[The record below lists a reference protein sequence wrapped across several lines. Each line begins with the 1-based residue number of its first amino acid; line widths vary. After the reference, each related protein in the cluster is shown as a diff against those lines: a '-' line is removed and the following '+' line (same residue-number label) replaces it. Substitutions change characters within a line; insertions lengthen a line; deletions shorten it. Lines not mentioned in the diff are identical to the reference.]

1 VIQAWCFRE
10 SQAVESVGV
19 ADIAAHADESGCL
32 LWVDCE
38 NPTPDE
44 IAAIVEQLGI
54 HHLTAE
60 DLLHAEQRTKLERIG
75 DYHYVAL
82 HDCELDGSQLVSR
95 EVDVLF
101 SDGWLCTV
109 RQGADGAAVASL
121 DGAKQRFERQRTE
134 HGSNDE
140 GFLLWAILDVIVD
153 RYFVVTD
160 AIDEQLDGIEE
171 IVFNET
177 PQAIPR
183 EIFALRRTIVSFRRV
198 VGPLREVVSE
208 LVRREV
214 DGISDEAVV
223 HLQDVYDH
231 VLRLLDLVETQREL
245 LTGLLEGQL
254 AVMSNQM
261 NQVMKATSSWGAILI
276 VATLIAGIYGMNFQ
290 HMPELGWEFGYP
302 FALGSMLVVTGAMYR
317 IFKRRGWL

>member
-1 VIQAWCFRE
+1 MIQAWCFRE
-10 SQAVESVGV
+10 SQTAESV
-19 ADIAAHADESGCL
+19 ALPDIAAHATQPDCL

-75 DYHYVAL
+75 DYHYVAV
-82 HDCELDGSQLVSR
+82 HDCELDGSRLRTR

-101 SDGWLCTV
+101 SDGWLCTI
-109 RQGADGAAVASL
+109 RQGADGENAASL
-121 DGAKQRFERQRTE
+121 DEAKQRFERQRSE
-134 HGSNDE
+134 HDSNDE
-140 GFLLWAILDVIVD
+140 GFLLWAILDVVVD
-153 RYFVVTD
+153 RYFIVTD

-183 EIFALRRTIVSFRRV
+183 EIFALRRSIVSFRRA
-198 VGPLREVVSE
+198 VGPLREVVNE

-214 DGISDEAVV
+214 ECISDAAVV
-223 HLQDVYDH
+223 HLRDVYDH
-231 VLRLLDLVETQREL
+231 VLRLLDLIETQREL
-245 LTGLLEGQL
+245 LSGLLEGQL
-254 AVMSNQM
+254 AVMSNQT

-290 HMPELGWEFGYP
+290 HMPELGWELGYP
-302 FALGSMLVVTGAMYR
+302 FAIGSMLAVTGIMYWL
-317 IFKRRGWL
+317 FKRRGWL